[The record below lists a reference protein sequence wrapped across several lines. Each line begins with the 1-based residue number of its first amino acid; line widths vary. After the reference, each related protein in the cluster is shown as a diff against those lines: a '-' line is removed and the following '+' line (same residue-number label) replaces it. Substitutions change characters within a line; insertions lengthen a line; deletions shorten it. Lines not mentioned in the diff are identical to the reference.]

1 MRKDYL
7 YIVFVLIFFVLF
19 GCSDSKLSGKDA
31 LAEGDGDSTEQI
43 IDLIVS
49 DIKSGEYSIAKDTYT
64 NLIDEFD
71 KDTSERSNNEISALI
86 KQYIADEFHDIIPRL
101 NVMDADE
108 KKGLSELIA
117 GIQDIG
123 IKDDDLTKQLNGFE
137 TTLMAAKT
145 NYTADDSIDGIY
157 IEKVNFNLT
166 GVDFVRRFKT
176 SERFLFEKERI
187 FKNVA
192 DNFSIYNVILRDEMD
207 LSVKYSK
214 AGEIIDVVTLESEIL
229 DPSDADY
236 SNWMGNFLFAAG
248 HVIMSLNP
256 NIPSD
261 DVTDFVIGKLRL
273 AEDSTY
279 SERKNI
285 DYVFEGVSYS
295 LYFEDSAIYFRAQ
308 DQK

>member
-117 GIQDIG
+117 RSEERRVG
-123 IKDDDLTKQLNGFE
+123 KECRNRWSTDDK
-137 TTLMAAKT
+137 
-145 NYTADDSIDGIY
+145 
-157 IEKVNFNLT
+157 EKKK
-166 GVDFVRRFKT
+166 R
-176 SERFLFEKERI
+176 
-187 FKNVA
+187 
-192 DNFSIYNVILRDEMD
+192 
-207 LSVKYSK
+207 
-214 AGEIIDVVTLESEIL
+214 
-229 DPSDADY
+229 
-236 SNWMGNFLFAAG
+236 
-248 HVIMSLNP
+248 
-256 NIPSD
+256 
-261 DVTDFVIGKLRL
+261 
-273 AEDSTY
+273 
-279 SERKNI
+279 
-285 DYVFEGVSYS
+285 
-295 LYFEDSAIYFRAQ
+295 
-308 DQK
+308 